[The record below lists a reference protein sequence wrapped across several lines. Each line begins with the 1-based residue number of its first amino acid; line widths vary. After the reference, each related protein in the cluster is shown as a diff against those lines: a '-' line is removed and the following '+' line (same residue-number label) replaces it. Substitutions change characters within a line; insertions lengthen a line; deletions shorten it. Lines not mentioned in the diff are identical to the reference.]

1 MPTTEAG
8 QPLEPFTINIDQSVL
23 DDLVARL
30 KATRFAPDL
39 DNEDERYGLGATYL
53 RRLVEY
59 WANEFDWRTNR
70 FARLDLETLEDV
82 ERPVCNLRRRVSD
95 RPHLDQPHDVL
106 GQPSH
111 RNLDRAYKKPNLYPW
126 TPSHD
131 RQPPVQAPA
140 GFTLLIGDRSPFDGG
155 YTPEERL
162 AAFKTGGGR
171 FYGNVCAVNVH
182 RKGGHF
188 GPWEN
193 PEAWIHDR
201 RSTYRSLR

>member
-1 MPTTEAG
+1 MKRWKT
-8 QPLEPFTINIDQSVL
+8 
-23 DDLVARL
+23 
-30 KATRFAPDL
+30 
-39 DNEDERYGLGATYL
+39 
-53 RRLVEY
+53 
-59 WANEFDWRTNR
+59 W
-70 FARLDLETLEDV
+70 
-82 ERPVCNLRRRVSD
+82 SD
-95 RPHLDQPHDVL
+95 RYATFDDVFPIDHIL
-106 GQPSH
+106 TSPTMYWVNPAIGTSI
-111 RNLDRAYKKPNLYPW
+111 RAYKKPNLYPW

-155 YTPEERL
+155 HTPEERL

-171 FYGNVCAVNVH
+171 FYGNVCAVNFH